1 MSHSRRK
8 NRDLNVRV
16 VRVRLCK
23 QIGVAEESV
32 PMGRLSDFFKEHEPY
47 ARLPL
52 DNPAVRVVK
61 DSMPQA
67 VVSVYGQVLKEKSVQ
82 SLDGIFYE
90 LAVEVAEKHK
100 LVVWPKCAGEA
111 CAVAAYAM
119 LESQKVCD
127 SQCWSGSRLSP
138 VQRSFSSEYL
148 PVDFEFW
155 SRYGSWSCCGHCG
168 GWHFHDDCFK
178 DLCRSSAVS
187 EGLSRQVP
195 SDPMEHR
202 HGSVGIFSRWWYNG
216 KMYKP
221 RLWCH
226 RCRLPLEN
234 FLMSSRH
241 GGARTRR
248 YQRLSICMS
257 YRGSGRLTSP

>member
-1 MSHSRRK
+1 MEQLLSLYLVRATPQRLLAYRRYREESSDYWTEEQLARLHWEFLYEQVSPCSQKPIWDSLGVERNAVSLRRNRMSHSRRK

-23 QIGVAEESV
+23 QIGIAEESV

-52 DNPAVRVVK
+52 DNSGVKVVK

-90 LAVEVAEKHK
+90 LAVEVTKKHK

-119 LESQKVCD
+119 LEAKKLFG
-127 SQCWSGSRLSP
+127 SQCWSGSQLSS
-138 VQRSFSSEYL
+138 VQRSFSNTYL
-148 PVDFEFW
+148 PTDFEFW
-155 SRYGSWSCCGHCG
+155 ARYGSWSCCKHCG
-168 GWHFHDDCFK
+168 G
-178 DLCRSSAVS
+178 
-187 EGLSRQVP
+187 
-195 SDPMEHR
+195 
-202 HGSVGIFSRWWYNG
+202 
-216 KMYKP
+216 
-221 RLWCH
+221 
-226 RCRLPLEN
+226 
-234 FLMSSRH
+234 
-241 GGARTRR
+241 
-248 YQRLSICMS
+248 
-257 YRGSGRLTSP
+257 